1 MLFCG
6 IIELLVGEL
15 PHLAAS
21 IQISLLL
28 LFMSYV
34 IEPMGI
40 KSFLDDNTIKYP
52 RFQRKAVWKKKQNF
66 ELCISV
72 FQEYPIGVV
81 ILNKQQKITWL
92 LDGRQRRTALAQMR
106 ENPVELY
113 DWARTYIKF
122 GRKAEPKEVAE
133 AYWDVI
139 DKYLEQDA
147 TADQEEE
154 EEIPEEIEE
163 EIADDD
169 DDDLPL
175 GEREEKS
182 FNPRNQRMGLE
193 TLLDSILMVHPVT
206 NKGSHWEQLFDYTKY
221 FSKLRYAPQKNAGKV
236 DPVLLRRFILDLSS
250 ALDQE
255 YEEGWGAEQFIEY
268 YEEQFDLQ
276 SEKLGKK
283 FEQIVVS
290 QWNDIKGSIETIK
303 SVEKTFSDMRIGVV
317 RLTNVSD
324 LDAQNIFSR
333 VNQGG
338 TQLKAEELLSAKPYW
353 NKAVEAVDQRTR
365 TLIQDFYKK
374 MSIPLPEGV
383 VRWDLAAT
391 LVDRIEDHALFFA
404 PTENGNTGDDIRME
418 RIAMGFKILSAIY
431 TKGISNKHVISLEK
445 CENVEWED
453 GLQNLLVELNTV
465 IDLVRDDDFFSYIN
479 AYQLPLSKLLGNAPA
494 MEFIAIMLENWREL
508 ERPRTGKKVKVL
520 QRNARAL
527 FDRLVFEYAVRAWRG
542 SSDSKLAKDVDEWQQ
557 RVEAI
562 SGDDWRKLITE
573 SCYGMYNGQAVGYT
587 NLRPILIY
595 SLALKGIC
603 HHDANCSFDVDH
615 IIPQSAFDANPGVKP
630 ELKDCLANLCILP
643 RKENMKKRD
652 KLLQT
657 LKEEPWLG
665 DQVEKFT
672 GIPRGDFDQFSSV
685 PAINALIDRRK
696 PYFIEIFTE
705 LRNKILVAR

>member
-1 MLFCG
+1 
-6 IIELLVGEL
+6 
-15 PHLAAS
+15 
-21 IQISLLL
+21 
-28 LFMSYV
+28 MSYV

-81 ILNKQQKITWL
+81 ILNKQQKNSWL

-106 ENPVELY
+106 DNPVELY
-113 DWARTYIKF
+113 DWARSYIKF
-122 GRKAEPKEVAE
+122 GRRDDPKLVTE
-133 AYWDVI
+133 AYWEVI
-139 DKYLEQDA
+139 DKYLEQDSLG
-147 TADQEEE
+147 EEE
-154 EEIPEEIEE
+154 SDIESE
-163 EIADDD
+163 AEDDTED
-169 DDDLPL
+169 VYAEGERALEA
-175 GEREEKS
+175 GEREENS
-182 FNPRNQRMGLE
+182 FNPKNQRLGLK
-193 TLLDSILMVHPVT
+193 TLLDSILMVHPVSS
-206 NKGSHWEQLFDYTKY
+206 KGSHWEELFDYTDY

-236 DPVLLRRFILDLSS
+236 DPVLLRKFILELSA
-250 ALDQE
+250 ALEQE
-255 YEEGWGAEQFIEY
+255 YDDGWGEEQFIEY
-268 YEEQFDLQ
+268 YKDQFDLK
-276 SEKLGKK
+276 SEKLGAK
-283 FEQIVVS
+283 FEKLILS
-290 QWNDIKGSIETIK
+290 QWHEIKLSIETIK

-317 RLTNVSD
+317 RLTNVSG

-353 NKAVEAVDQRTR
+353 NKTVEAVDHQTKELVR
-365 TLIQDFYKK
+365 DFYKK
-374 MSIPLPEGV
+374 MSIPTPDDI

-391 LVDRIEDHALFFA
+391 FVDRIEDNALLF
-404 PTENGNTGDDIRME
+404 PLNEEGKTGNDIRME

-431 TKGISNKHVISLEK
+431 LKGISNKRVTSLETS
-445 CENVEWED
+445 EAIDWTD
-453 GLQNLLVELNTV
+453 GLQNLLAELNTV
-465 IDLVRDDDFFSYIN
+465 IDLIRDDDFFKYLN
-479 AYQLPLSKLLGNAPA
+479 AYQIPFSKLLGNAPA
-494 MEFIAIMLENWREL
+494 MEFITIILQNWRDL
-508 ERPRTGKKVKVL
+508 DKPRSGQRLKML

-527 FDRLVFEYAVRAWRG
+527 FDRLAFEYAVRAWRG
-542 SSDSKLAKDVDEWQQ
+542 SSDSKLAKDVEDWKQ
-557 RVEAI
+557 RVEPI
-562 SGDDWRKLITE
+562 SAEDWKKLITE
-573 SCYGMYNGQAVGYT
+573 SCSGMYNGQVVSYA

-615 IIPQSAFDANPGVKP
+615 IIPQSAFEANPNIKP
-630 ELKDCLANLCILP
+630 ELKDGLANLCILP

-672 GIPRGDFDQFSSV
+672 GIPRDEFDQFSTV
-685 PAINALIDRRK
+685 TAVDALIDRRK

-705 LRNKILVAR
+705 LRNKILVAQ